1 MNNINMSAITNISA
15 LLFASGKP
23 LSHAMLK
30 RSLELSDE
38 AYRSALNE
46 MRERIATSDIGV
58 TILETETEISLST
71 DPDVAETVQTVLK
84 KDLSGELTKPSLEA
98 LAVIAYKGPVTKP
111 EIEQIRG
118 VNCSLI
124 LRNLLLRGLIEETG
138 SVGGEARYSITIPF
152 LQYLGV
158 SSVKE
163 LPDYEGLNAHET
175 LKAVLNAKT

>member
-71 DPDVAETVQTVLK
+71 DPDVAETRVTLCGSTCVI
-84 KDLSGELTKPSLEA
+84 G
-98 LAVIAYKGPVTKP
+98 LAAIGH
-111 EIEQIRG
+111 
-118 VNCSLI
+118 L
-124 LRNLLLRGLIEETG
+124 
-138 SVGGEARYSITIPF
+138 GEA
-152 LQYLGV
+152 
-158 SSVKE
+158 
-163 LPDYEGLNAHET
+163 
-175 LKAVLNAKT
+175 